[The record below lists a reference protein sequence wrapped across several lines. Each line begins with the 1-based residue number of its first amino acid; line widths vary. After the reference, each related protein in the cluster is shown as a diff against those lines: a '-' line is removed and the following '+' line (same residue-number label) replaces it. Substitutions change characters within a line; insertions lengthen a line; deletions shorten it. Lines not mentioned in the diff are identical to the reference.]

1 MKRCEISG
9 KGMQFGHNVSHA
21 MNSTNRVW
29 KPNLQPATILVNGQS
44 LKVKVCTKILKTVK
58 GATEVETMRVLKA
71 NADTLSP
78 RIQKVLAK

>member
-21 MNSTNRVW
+21 MNATNRVW
-29 KPNLQPATILVNGQS
+29 KPNLQPVTITINGAP
-44 LKVKVCTKILKTVK
+44 LKVKVCTKVLKSVK

-71 NADTLSP
+71 NTNTLSP
-78 RIQKVLAK
+78 RIQKALSK